1 MCGIVGILGKEAV
14 AADLV
19 DALRRLEY
27 RGYDSAGVATVENG
41 RLDRRRAE
49 GKLKNLEL
57 RLSNNPLQGRTGLG
71 HTRWA
76 THGRPVEHNAHP
88 HMNGRVA
95 VVHNGIIENFQELR
109 EELSAKGHKFETETD
124 TETVLHLVSDCLD
137 RGLAPIEAASSALK
151 RLRGA
156 FALGIIFAGE
166 DDLMIGARNGP
177 PLAIGHGNGEMYL
190 GSDAIALA
198 PFTDTITYLEDGDWA
213 VLTREGAQIFNVD
226 GARAVRP
233 AVKSVASSLLVD
245 KGNFRHFMAKEIH
258 EQPEVIGRTL
268 ANYVDFA
275 NGRVMLPDL
284 GVDPAKLERIAISAC
299 GTAYFAG
306 LVGKYWLER
315 YARIPVEIDIASEFR
330 YREPPLAKEGLA
342 IFVSQSGETADTL
355 ATLRYCRSQGQRI
368 AAIVN
373 VRTSTIAREADAVLP
388 TLAGPEIG
396 VASTKAFTSQLA
408 VLACL
413 AIGLGRV
420 RGTIGAAEEAELVKA
435 LGELPRHIASVL
447 RGEARYEALAHHLAK
462 AQDVLYLGR
471 GASYPVALEGALK
484 LKEIS
489 YIHAEGYAAG
499 ELKHGPIA
507 LIDEKVPVIVVAPED
522 DLLEKTVSNLQE
534 VAARGGRIILLSS
547 ADPARA
553 GCPLDAHLQVPR
565 VPAAHPFINP
575 LLYAVPVQLIAYH
588 TAVFMGTDVDQPRN
602 LAKSVTVE

>member
-1 MCGIVGILGKEAV
+1 MCGIVGILGKGAV
-14 AADLV
+14 ATDLV

-27 RGYDSAGVATVENG
+27 RGYDSAGIATVEHG
-41 RLDRRRAE
+41 HLDRRRAE
-49 GKLKNLEL
+49 GKLRNLEQ
-57 RLSNNPLQGRTGLG
+57 RLASRPLEGHTGLG

-76 THGRPVEHNAHP
+76 THGKPVEHNAHP

-95 VVHNGIIENFQELR
+95 VVHNGIIENFQELK
-109 EELSAKGHKFETETD
+109 EELSAKGHRFETETD

-137 RGLAPIEAASSALK
+137 QGQPPIEAARSALR

-156 FALGIIFAGE
+156 FALGIIFADE
-166 DDLMIGARNGP
+166 DNLMIGARQGP
-177 PLAIGHGNGEMYL
+177 PLAIGHGKGEMYL

-213 VLTREGAQIFNVD
+213 VLTREKVQIFDLD
-226 GARAVRP
+226 GNPVERP
-233 AVKSVASSLLVD
+233 AIRSLASSLLVD

-258 EQPEVIGRTL
+258 EQPEVIGHTL

-275 NGRVMLPDL
+275 KGMVTLPDL
-284 GVDPAKLERIAISAC
+284 GIAPAKVDRIAISAC
-299 GTAYFAG
+299 GTAYYAG

-315 YARIPVEIDIASEFR
+315 YARVPVEIDIASEFR
-330 YREPPLAKEGLA
+330 YREPPLAPSGLA
-342 IFVSQSGETADTL
+342 VSVSQSGETADTL
-355 ATLRYCRSQGQRI
+355 ATLRYCKAQGQRI

-373 VRTSTIAREADAVLP
+373 VRTSSMAREADAVLP

-413 AIGLGRV
+413 AIGLGRA
-420 RGTIGAAEEAELVKA
+420 RGTLTAAEEAELVKA
-435 LGELPRHIASVL
+435 LGEVPRHIATIL
-447 RGEARYEALAHHLAK
+447 RGEARYEALAHQLAK

-471 GASYPVALEGALK
+471 GASYPVAMEGALK

-522 DLLEKTVSNLQE
+522 ELFEKTVSNLQE
-534 VAARGGRIILLSS
+534 VAARGGRIILLSG
-547 ADPARA
+547 ADPART
-553 GCPLDAHLQVPR
+553 GCALEAHLQVP
-565 VPAAHPFINP
+565 VAHPFTNP

>member
-1 MCGIVGILGKEAV
+1 MCGIVGILGKDAV
-14 AADLV
+14 AGGLV

-27 RGYDSAGVATVENG
+27 RGYDSAGIATVEQG

-49 GKLKNLEL
+49 GKLRNLEL
-57 RLSNNPLQGRTGLG
+57 RLASHPLEGRTGLG

-76 THGRPVEHNAHP
+76 THGKPVEHNAHP
-88 HMNGRVA
+88 HMNERVA
-95 VVHNGIIENFQELR
+95 VVHNGIIENFQELK

-124 TETVLHLVSDCLD
+124 TETVLHLVSDYLAQ
-137 RGLAPIEAASSALK
+137 GLTPVDAARSALH

-156 FALGIIFAGE
+156 FALGIIFASE
-166 DDLMIGARNGP
+166 DDLMIGARQGP
-177 PLAIGHGNGEMYL
+177 PLAIGHGDGAMYL

-213 VLTREGAQIFNVD
+213 VLSRESAQIFNLD
-226 GARAVRP
+226 GRPVERAAIR
-233 AVKSVASSLLVD
+233 SVASSLMVD

-258 EQPEVIGRTL
+258 EQPEVIGHTL
-268 ANYVDFA
+268 ANYVDFGK
-275 NGRVMLPDL
+275 GRVTLPDL
-284 GVDPAKLERIAISAC
+284 GVDPSRVDRVAISAC

-315 YARIPVEIDIASEFR
+315 HARVPVEIDIASEFR
-330 YREPPLAKEGLA
+330 YREPPLAAGGLA
-342 IFVSQSGETADTL
+342 VFVSQSGETADTL

-373 VRTSTIAREADAVLP
+373 VRTSTIAREADVVLP

-413 AIGLGRV
+413 AIGLGRA
-420 RGTIGAAEEAELVKA
+420 RGAISAAEETELVRA
-435 LGELPRHIASVL
+435 LGEVPRHIATIL
-447 RGEARYEALAHHLAK
+447 RGEARYEGLAHQLAK

-471 GASYPVALEGALK
+471 GSSYPVALEGALK

-522 DLLEKTVSNLQE
+522 ELFEKTVSNLQE
-534 VAARGGRIILLSS
+534 VAARGGRIILVSG

-553 GCPLDAHLQVPR
+553 GCALEAHLEVP
-565 VPAAHPFINP
+565 VAHPFINP